1 MDSEAIDFAK
11 IRELLDVLYENRN
24 TLISDLPDDVKEIHE
39 TMKTIMGILENNNT
53 RDYDVVVRMIKDYD
67 DKQFLPNTLGEYLF
81 DCITMTN
88 TDKCV
93 KDCNNSIKE
102 SANQFSK
109 CAYPVYRVGQ
119 NGGIEL
125 IYNEN
130 LLNPLNPNDRTT
142 TAVVLVD
149 PNQRLTNDAVIV
161 LKDVGFQELH
171 LYNRGNN
178 RYIGKYTLSN
188 GTYRPVLPIN
198 GEDPIDSVKGK
209 KCKAPKGKKGKNGGK
224 QDYWKVVGIIVG
236 GILVV
241 GLVYFIMNNKKNKG
255 SSDNNNDS
263 NGQTPLYQTP
273 RPMGRGTRC
282 FQL

>member
-11 IRELLDVLYENRN
+11 IRELLDVLYDNRN
-24 TLISDLPDDVKEIHE
+24 TPISDLPDDVKEIHE
-39 TMKTIMGILENNNT
+39 TMKIIMGILEKNNT
-53 RDYDVVVRMIKDYD
+53 RDYDVVIKMIKEYD

-93 KDCNNSIKE
+93 KDCNRSIKE

-109 CAYPVYRVGQ
+109 CAYPVYKVGQ
-119 NGGIEL
+119 YGSIEL

-149 PNQRLTNDAVIV
+149 PNQGLTNDAVIV
-161 LKDVGFQELH
+161 LKDAGFKELH

-178 RYIGKYTLSN
+178 RYIGKYTLNN
-188 GTYRPVLPIN
+188 GTYRPVLPTD
-198 GEDPIDSVKGK
+198 GEDPIDSVAKGK
-209 KCKAPKGKKGKNGGK
+209 KGKAPKGKKGKNGK

-255 SSDNNNDS
+255 SSDNNDNS
-263 NGQTPLYQTP
+263 NRQTPLYQTP
-273 RPMGRGTRC
+273 RPTKKGTRC
-282 FQL
+282 FQQ

>member
-11 IRELLDVLYENRN
+11 IRELLDVLYDNRN

-39 TMKTIMGILENNNT
+39 TMKIIMGILEKNNT
-53 RDYDVVVRMIKDYD
+53 RDYDVVIKMIKEYD

-93 KDCNNSIKE
+93 KDCNRSIKE

-109 CAYPVYRVGQ
+109 CAYPVYKVDQYGS
-119 NGGIEL
+119 IEL

-161 LKDVGFQELH
+161 LKDAGFKELH

-178 RYIGKYTLSN
+178 RYIGKYTLNN
-188 GTYRPVLPIN
+188 GTYRPVLPTD
-198 GEDPIDSVKGK
+198 GEDPIDSTKGK
-209 KCKAPKGKKGKNGGK
+209 KGKAPKGKKGKNGK

-255 SSDNNNDS
+255 SSDNNDNS
-263 NGQTPLYQTP
+263 NRQTPLYQTP
-273 RPMGRGTRC
+273 RPTKKGTRC
-282 FQL
+282 FQQ

>member
-11 IRELLDVLYENRN
+11 IRELLDVLYDNRN
-24 TLISDLPDDVKEIHE
+24 TPISDLPDDVKEIHE
-39 TMKTIMGILENNNT
+39 TMKVIMGILEKNNT
-53 RDYDVVVRMIKDYD
+53 RDYDVVIKMIKGYD

-93 KDCNNSIKE
+93 KDCNRSIKE

-109 CAYPVYRVGQ
+109 CAYPVYKVDQYGD
-119 NGGIEL
+119 IEL

-161 LKDVGFQELH
+161 LKDAGFKELH

-178 RYIGKYTLSN
+178 RYIGKYTLNN
-188 GTYRPVLPIN
+188 GTYRPVLPTD
-198 GEDPIDSVKGK
+198 GEDPIDSTKGK
-209 KCKAPKGKKGKNGGK
+209 KGKAPKGKKGKNGK

-255 SSDNNNDS
+255 SSDNNDNS
-263 NGQTPLYQTP
+263 NRQTPLYQTP
-273 RPMGRGTRC
+273 RPTKKGTRC
-282 FQL
+282 FQQ

>member
-11 IRELLDVLYENRN
+11 IRELLDVLYDNRN

-39 TMKTIMGILENNNT
+39 TMKIIMGILEKNNT
-53 RDYDVVVRMIKDYD
+53 RDYDVVIKMIKEYD

-93 KDCNNSIKE
+93 KDCNRSIKE

-109 CAYPVYRVGQ
+109 CAYPVYKVDQYGS
-119 NGGIEL
+119 IEL

-161 LKDVGFQELH
+161 LKDAGFKELH

-178 RYIGKYTLSN
+178 RYIGKYTLNN
-188 GTYRPVLPIN
+188 GTYRPVLPTD
-198 GEDPIDSVKGK
+198 GEDPIDSTKGK
-209 KCKAPKGKKGKNGGK
+209 KGKAPKGKKGKNGK

-255 SSDNNNDS
+255 SSDNNDNS
-263 NGQTPLYQTP
+263 NRQTPLYQTP
-273 RPMGRGTRC
+273 RPAKKGTRC
-282 FQL
+282 FQQ